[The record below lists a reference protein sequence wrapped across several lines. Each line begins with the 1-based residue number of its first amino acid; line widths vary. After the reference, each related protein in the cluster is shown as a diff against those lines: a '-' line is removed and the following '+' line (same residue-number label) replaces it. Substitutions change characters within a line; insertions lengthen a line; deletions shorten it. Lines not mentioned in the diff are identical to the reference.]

1 MCVNLYSLP
10 QGNVPTRESI
20 HLYYQNHMMKL
31 SEESGLDSIDK
42 NPSQASGL
50 QASERMDSLDSAAS
64 RDSISRYWFNF
75 ILGKTEESCSRCNI
89 RYCLSTDELSNQCW
103 ILFWFFHAILIVKTA
118 ICYYSFIVV
127 DSVVGVTSFQ
137 LHGYLTAFSFP

>member
-1 MCVNLYSLP
+1 MYVYLYSLP

-42 NPSQASGL
+42 NPSQAPGL

-64 RDSISRYWFNF
+64 HDSISRYWFNF
-75 ILGKTEESCSRCNI
+75 ILWKTEGSCTRCNI
-89 RYCLSTDELSNQCW
+89 RYCLNTDELSNQCW
-103 ILFWFFHAILIVKTA
+103 ILFLIFPCQLNSEKYYMLLFLYSDGLSCWLNFFSTA
-118 ICYYSFIVV
+118 WLPHF
-127 DSVVGVTSFQ
+127 F
-137 LHGYLTAFSFP
+137 